1 MTGESLLDDFR
12 GVFHRDAALQGLRDG
27 AAAFEDRDGALGF
40 FALTLGD
47 LQVVFDAKVR

>member
-1 MTGESLLDDFR
+1 MTEGSLLNNFC
-12 GVFHRDAALQGLRDG
+12 GVIHCDATLQSLRDG